1 MLNESL
7 LADLFREAVQASG
20 AFGAQLS
27 ISDGHRQ
34 VDLAAG
40 FADAGR
46 GVEMTIDTVL
56 QIGSITKVFNASVVM
71 SLVQDGL
78 VDLDTPVGEY
88 VAGFKVADPHATRTL
103 TLRHLLSMS
112 SGLDNGRYMYFGDG
126 EEALGRYVAQLDT
139 LPQHFSPGRFFGYS
153 NAGACIAGHVA
164 ATVTGTPWE
173 TLLRERII
181 EPAGL
186 SSAIVTDEDL
196 PGKHVSAGH
205 YLRDDGPEIVQPT
218 FSQDRSRGPSGACFA
233 LTTRDLARFG
243 RTFLDHGRTDSGK
256 RILSEASVV
265 QMMERQIDVP
275 NRVYA
280 RAWCLGPWW
289 NDWNGVQLWGH
300 AGGTPTSSSCIQWI
314 PRHNA
319 VIAFI
324 VNTGT
329 AFVDFR
335 KLAFTKILNAAFG
348 FTKPPTA
355 RATAS
360 NEPVNP
366 RRYVG
371 TYEHLG
377 ATMHVTNGKGESL
390 NATLVPQRTVQELAQ
405 HRVSFD
411 AAERSITLTPLGWD
425 RFLLTA
431 PDGPDIY
438 NNEID
443 TAFFGDDGEGRATNV
458 LDGMLAMS
466 RTTDETT

>member
-1 MLNESL
+1 MLDESL
-7 LADLFREAVQASG
+7 LTDLLDEAMRTSG

-40 FADAGR
+40 FADAER
-46 GVEMTIDTVL
+46 GVEMTTDTVL
-56 QIGSITKVFNASVVM
+56 QIGSITKIFNATVVM

-78 VDLDTPVGEY
+78 VDLDTPVEKY
-88 VAGFKVADPHATRTL
+88 LSDFTVSDPHATRTL

-112 SGLDNGRYMYFGDG
+112 SGLDNGRYMYFGDD
-126 EEALGRYVAQLDT
+126 EEALRRYVGHLDT

-164 ATVTGTPWE
+164 ATMAGTPWE
-173 TLLRERII
+173 TLLRDRII
-181 EPAGL
+181 EPVGL
-186 SSAIVTDEDL
+186 NSAIVTDEDL
-196 PGKHVSAGH
+196 PGKRVSAGH
-205 YLRDDGPEIVQPT
+205 YVRDDRPEIVPPT

-243 RTFLDHGRTDSGK
+243 RTFLDHGRTGSGK
-256 RILSEASVV
+256 QILSEASVV
-265 QMMERQIDVP
+265 RMMERQIDVP

-300 AGGTPTSSSCIQWI
+300 AGGTPTSASYLQWI
-314 PRHNA
+314 PHHNA

-329 AFVDFR
+329 AFVDFQ
-335 KLAFTKILNAAFG
+335 KLAFTKILDAAFG
-348 FTKPPTA
+348 FSKPPTA
-355 RATAS
+355 LTTAS
-360 NEPVNP
+360 NEPFDPN
-366 RRYVG
+366 RYVG

-377 ATMHVTNGKGESL
+377 AAMHITHGKGESL
-390 NATLVPQRTVQELAQ
+390 NATLVPQRTAQELAQ

-411 AAERSITLTPLGWD
+411 ATERSIALTPLGRD

-438 NNEID
+438 KNEID
-443 TAFFGDDGEGRATNV
+443 TAFFGDDGEGRAANV

-466 RTTDETT
+466 RTTDETA